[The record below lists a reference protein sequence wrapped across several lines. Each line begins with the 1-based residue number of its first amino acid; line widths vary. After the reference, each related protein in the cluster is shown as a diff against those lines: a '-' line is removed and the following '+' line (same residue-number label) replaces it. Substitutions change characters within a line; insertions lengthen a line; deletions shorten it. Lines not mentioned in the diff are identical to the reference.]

1 MLSLSLF
8 FGQVS
13 VASAAVNWLDICKIT
28 DLYRIYSIII
38 LVLKF
43 HDNCCRHKAVRKET
57 VDFMFF
63 LSSIISVK

>member
-1 MLSLSLF
+1 M
-8 FGQVS
+8 
-13 VASAAVNWLDICKIT
+13 ICKIT
-28 DLYRIYSIII
+28 DLYRIYTVIF

-57 VDFMFF
+57 VKFMFF